1 MTKLR
6 DPEAFDRSLLSACSE
21 DVVFRSRRQQ
31 WVAAHPQ
38 KVDGLDFLHA
48 VLKSA
53 GTHPASFPNFASL
66 VAYVLSL
73 PPPELPAKPYR
84 AIVIEGGLP
93 VIKE

>member
-48 VLKSA
+48 VLKNA
-53 GTHPASFPNFASL
+53 GIHPTSFPNFASL

-73 PPPELPAKPYR
+73 PPPEVPAKRLPT
-84 AIVIEGGLP
+84 IVIEDGRP
-93 VIKE
+93 VVKE

>member
-6 DPEAFDRSLLSACSE
+6 DPEAFDRNLLSACSA
-21 DVVFRSRRQQ
+21 DVVFRSRRAQ
-31 WVAAHPQ
+31 WIAAHPYE
-38 KVDGLDFLHA
+38 VDGRDFLHA

-73 PPPELPAKPYR
+73 PTPEAPAKRLPTT
-84 AIVIEGGLP
+84 VIEDGRP
-93 VIKE
+93 VIKK